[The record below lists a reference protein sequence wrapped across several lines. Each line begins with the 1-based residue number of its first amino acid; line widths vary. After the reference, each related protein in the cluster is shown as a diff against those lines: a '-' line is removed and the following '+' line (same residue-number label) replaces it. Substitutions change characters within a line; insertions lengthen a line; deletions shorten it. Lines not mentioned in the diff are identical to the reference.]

1 MSLELKEYQKR
12 VLRSLRTFFRDCS
25 RDVGGPESAFRAVLA
40 AQGREPMR
48 YLPVS
53 AAGLGSGLPYV
64 CLRVPT
70 GGGKTLLAA
79 QAIGLALSDLLRAER
94 GVVLW
99 LVPSRT
105 ILDQTADALRD
116 PRHPYRQALAHG
128 SGEFPGAGAVEV
140 LTIDEALQLS
150 RATVE
155 GATVVIVSTIQ
166 AFKAEDTTGRKVFA
180 QNDALAEHLLNLP
193 AGRVA
198 DLLPGADGKPVPSLV
213 NALRLRRPVVI
224 VDEAHNARTE
234 LSFATLGA
242 VLPSCIVE
250 FTATPDRKRNPS
262 NVLHHVSAAE
272 LKAENMVKLPLRVIA
287 RHPSQRD
294 QLLAEAITLRADLE
308 KVAAAEAQATG
319 EYLRPILLIQAE
331 RVDACEE
338 LRERLVADYRLDRSE
353 IKISVGKLDELKDI
367 RDIASPKCPVRVI
380 LTVEKLREG
389 WDCPFAYVLC
399 SLKETRSA
407 TAIEQIVGRILRL
420 PGAKAKQHPDLNCAY
435 VFSVSASIQE
445 VLAELREALE
455 NNGFTKAEA
464 ERILVPVSQGVMPL
478 GVQPQ
483 TVPLVAGREVDTAA
497 LNAQVVLLGG
507 KVRFDEAKGELT
519 VVVPLDAAESERLG
533 ACAQTPEAKSRIKAA
548 VETVREAERAF
559 GGSGATREP
568 TPFERQLDFI
578 VPLLAVRE
586 GGELLEFESTFLLEH
601 RWKLSEKDA
610 SLPESYD
617 PRVRPTGR
625 MGVLDADAGGK
636 VTAQVVEQEA
646 GSDFVATLHQQVFQL
661 SGSGDWSLDTLAAWF
676 DRQIEHGDIPM
687 GEMVEFLRKALR
699 GLLAKFG
706 LTDVGVLALD
716 RFRLRDQL
724 ESAIAE
730 HRRKERKAAFQSFLL
745 PESPLAVNEALAIN
759 FKSLTYEPSWLYEG
773 GFRFKKHYFG
783 AKPGELLEKTPAGEV
798 KEEFKC
804 AQFLDDLPAVMH
816 WVRNLPGKSTSFRL
830 QTSTDWFYP
839 DFVCQLKDGRSLVV
853 EYKGK
858 HLADS
863 RDAEEKRLL
872 GKLWESRSGGRC
884 LFAMPVAGDFS
895 EIVKACGPERRPGQG
910 APLAEHT
917 RVRLTETVEEAG
929 EIVPA
934 GAEGAV
940 VSVYNEGEAY
950 AVEFMDGRKVPAV
963 ITVYASQLKPLR
975 G

>member
-1 MSLELKEYQKR
+1 MSLELKEYQGR
-12 VLRSLRTFFRDCS
+12 VLRSLRGFFRQCA
-25 RDVGGPESAFRAVLA
+25 RDLRPEAAFQAVLI
-40 AQGREPMR
+40 AQGREPIP

-94 GVVLW
+94 GIVLW

-116 PRHPYRQALAHG
+116 PRHPYRQALTHG

-150 RATVE
+150 RATAA
-155 GATVVIVSTIQ
+155 GSTVVIVSTIQ
-166 AFKAEDTTGRKVFA
+166 AFKAEDTTGRKVFGR
-180 QNDALAEHLLNLP
+180 NDGLAEHLLNLP
-193 AGRVA
+193 AGRVS
-198 DLLPGADGKPVPSLV
+198 DLLPDADGKPMASLV
-213 NALRLRRPVVI
+213 NALRLRRPIVI

-242 VLPSCIVE
+242 VLPSCIIE

-272 LKAENMVKLPLRVIA
+272 LKAESMVKLPLRVIV

-308 KVAAAEAQATG
+308 KVAATEAQATG

-331 RVDACEE
+331 RVDQCEE
-338 LRERLVADYRLDRSE
+338 LRERLVQDYRLDRTE

-367 RDIASPKCPVRVI
+367 KDIASPKCPVRVI

-399 SLKETRSA
+399 SMKETRSA

-435 VFSVSASIQE
+435 ALSVSASIHE

-455 NNGFTKAEA
+455 HNGFTRAEA
-464 ERILVPVSQGVMPL
+464 ERIILPIPQGVLPL
-478 GVQPQ
+478 GVRPQ
-483 TVPLVAGREVDTAA
+483 TVPLAPDSEVDTAA
-497 LNAQVVLLGG
+497 LNAQVALLGG
-507 KVRFDEAKGELT
+507 KVRFDAAKGELT
-519 VVVPLDAAESERLG
+519 VVVPLDLEETERLS
-533 ACAQTPEAKSRIKAA
+533 ACAQTPEARNRITVA
-548 VETVREAERAF
+548 VETVREAEQAF

-568 TPFERQLDFI
+568 TPYERQLDFI

-586 GGELLEFESTFLLEH
+586 GGELLEFESTFLLE
-601 RWKLSEKDA
+601 RTWKLSEKNA
-610 SLPESYD
+610 NLPATYD
-617 PRVRPTGR
+617 PQERPAGR
-625 MGVLDADAGGK
+625 MGVLDADTTGK
-636 VTAQVVEQEA
+636 VTSHVVEQEA
-646 GSDFVATLHQQVFQL
+646 EGDFVSTLHQQVFQL
-661 SGSGDWSLDTLAAWF
+661 SGIGDWSLDALAAWL

-699 GLLAKFG
+699 GLMAKFG
-706 LTDVGVLALD
+706 LTDASVLALD
-716 RFRLRDQL
+716 RFRLRDHL
-724 ESAIAE
+724 ETLIDQ
-730 HRRKERKAAFQSFLL
+730 HRRQERKAAFQSFLL
-745 PESPLAVNEALAIN
+745 PESPLAVVEAVAIN
-759 FKSLTYEPSWLYEG
+759 FKKLSYEPSWLYEG

-783 AKPGELLEKTPAGEV
+783 AKPGELPEKTSAGAV

-804 AQFLDDLPAVMH
+804 AQFLDDLPDVEH
-816 WVRNLPGKSTSFRL
+816 WVRNLSGKSTSFRL

-839 DFVCQLKDGRSLVV
+839 DFVCQLKDGRTLVV
-853 EYKGK
+853 EFKGE
-858 HLADS
+858 HLVGGP
-863 RDAEEKRLL
+863 DAEEKRML
-872 GKLWESRSGGRC
+872 GAIWEGRSGGRC
-884 LFAMPVAGDFS
+884 LFAMPSGSDF
-895 EIVKACGPERRPGQG
+895 
-910 APLAEHT
+910 
-917 RVRLTETVEEAG
+917 G
-929 EIVPA
+929 EIA
-934 GAEGAV
+934 KAIA
-940 VSVYNEGEAY
+940 
-950 AVEFMDGRKVPAV
+950 RKAPSAR
-963 ITVYASQLKPLR
+963 Q
-975 G
+975 

>member
-1 MSLELKEYQKR
+1 MSLELKKYQGR

-25 RDVGGPESAFRAVLA
+25 RDGGGPESAYRAALA
-40 AQGREPMR
+40 AQGREPMP

-53 AAGLGSGLPYV
+53 AAGLGDGLPYV

-79 QAIGLALSDLLRAER
+79 QAIGLALADLLRAER

-105 ILDQTADALRD
+105 ILDQTVDALRD
-116 PRHPYRQALAHG
+116 PRNPYRQALAHG

-150 RATVE
+150 RATVA

-180 QNDALAEHLLNLP
+180 QNAALAEHLLNLP
-193 AGRVA
+193 AGRSD

-213 NALRLRRPVVI
+213 NALRLRRPMVI

-272 LKAENMVKLPLRVIA
+272 LKAESMVKLPLRVIA

-294 QLLAEAITLRADLE
+294 QLLAEAVTLRADLE

-319 EYLRPILLIQAE
+319 EYLRPILLVQAE
-331 RVDACEE
+331 KVDACEE
-338 LRERLVADYRLDRSE
+338 LRERLVQDYRLDRSE

-367 RDIASPKCPVRVI
+367 KDIASPKCPVRVI

-420 PGAKAKQHPDLNCAY
+420 PAATAKRHPDLNCAY
-435 VFSVSASIQE
+435 AFSVSASIQD

-455 NNGFTKAEA
+455 HNGFTKAEA

-483 TVPLVAGREVDTAA
+483 TVPLAADREVDTAA
-497 LNAQVVLLGG
+497 LNAQVVSLGG
-507 KVRFDEAKGELT
+507 KVRFDEDKGELT
-519 VVVPLDAAESERLG
+519 VVVPLDAEEAERLG
-533 ACAQTPEAKSRIKAA
+533 ACARTAEAKSRISVA

-559 GGSGATREP
+559 GGSGATRQP
-568 TPFERQLDFI
+568 TPYERQLDFV

-586 GGELLEFESTFLLEH
+586 GAGLLEFESTFLLEH

-610 SLPESYD
+610 SLPAGYD
-617 PRVRPTGR
+617 PRERPTGR

-636 VTAQVVEQEA
+636 VTALVVEQEK

-661 SGSGDWSLDTLAAWF
+661 GGAGDWSLDALAAWL

-699 GLLAKFG
+699 GLTAKFD
-706 LTDVGVLALD
+706 LADVTALALD

-724 ESAIAE
+724 EALIDK
-730 HRRKERKAAFQSFLL
+730 HRRSERKAAFQTFLL
-745 PESPLAVNEALAIN
+745 PDSPLAVDKAVAIN
-759 FKSLTYEPSWLYEG
+759 FKTMSYEPSWVYEG
-773 GFRFKKHYFG
+773 GVRFQKHYFG
-783 AKPGELLEKTPAGEV
+783 PKPGELQERTPAGEV
-798 KEEFKC
+798 KAEFKC
-804 AQFLDDLPAVMH
+804 AQFLDDLPVVEH
-816 WVRNLPGKSTSFRL
+816 WVRNLSGKSSSFRL

-839 DFVCQLKDGRSLVV
+839 DFVCQLKDGRTLVV
-853 EYKGK
+853 EYKGE
-858 HLADS
+858 HLVDNADS
-863 RDAEEKRLL
+863 DEKRML
-872 GKLWESRSGGRC
+872 GALWASRSGGQC
-884 LFAMPVAGDFS
+884 VFAMVTGSDFS
-895 EIVKACGPERRPGQG
+895 GIK
-910 APLAEHT
+910 L
-917 RVRLTETVEEAG
+917 
-929 EIVPA
+929 
-934 GAEGAV
+934 
-940 VSVYNEGEAY
+940 
-950 AVEFMDGRKVPAV
+950 
-963 ITVYASQLKPLR
+963 
-975 G
+975 